1 MKKTH
6 DDLLARREELVKR
19 LDAIRADLGRGLDA
33 DAEEQALQLENLE
46 VLQEI
51 RRLAEAELA
60 EIDRELG
67 QLPGKK

>member
-6 DDLLARREELVKR
+6 EELLARREELIKR

-33 DAEEQALQLENLE
+33 DAEEQALQLENFE

-51 RRLAEAELA
+51 NRLAETELAAVDAELA
-60 EIDRELG
+60 ELRR
-67 QLPGKK
+67 KS